1 MGYISNIGQPSYFAS
16 ELGSSLAKNDKVLPA
31 WLADIGEFF
40 GAGGDDGIVTGS
52 SAWREQQQA
61 INAYNREQASA
72 DKAMQ
77 FEAEQAKLAYE
88 RSQASAD
95 KAMQFEADQALKS
108 MNFEAEQAQKAMA
121 FEEAQAQKQ
130 MDFQERMSGTAYQR
144 AVADLK
150 AAGLNPILATG
161 AQASTPSGA
170 SASGFSSAGKV
181 ASGYASSSPS
191 ARGSSASGHKAN
203 VPYNTFQKF
212 IDSFFGFATSALQ
225 IGSNYAVASAINS
238 RYRR

>member
-1 MGYISNIGQPSYFAS
+1 MGFVSNIGPSFS
-16 ELGSSLAKNDKVLPA
+16 NPLPFDSGKVLPA

-61 INAYNREQASA
+61 INAYNREQASV

-88 RSQASAD
+88 RAQASAD
-95 KAMQFEADQALKS
+95 KAMNFEAQQALNA
-108 MNFEAEQAQKAMA
+108 MNFEAE
-121 FEEAQAQKQ
+121 QAQKQ

-144 AVADLK
+144 AVSDLK
-150 AAGLNPILATG
+150 AAGLNPVLAVG

-170 SASGFSSAGKV
+170 AASGFSSGGKV
-181 ASGYASSSPS
+181 ASGSA
-191 ARGSSASGHKAN
+191 ARGSSASGHKAS
-203 VPYNTFQKF
+203 VPYNSFQKF

-225 IGSNYAVASAINS
+225 IGSNYAVASAINN
-238 RYRR
+238 RRR

>member
-1 MGYISNIGQPSYFAS
+1 MGFISNIGPSFS
-16 ELGSSLAKNDKVLPA
+16 NPLPFDSGKVLPA

-40 GAGGDDGIVTGS
+40 GAGGNDGIVTGS

-61 INAYNREQASA
+61 INAYNREQASV

-88 RSQASAD
+88 RAQASAD
-95 KAMQFEADQALKS
+95 KAMNFEAEQALKA
-108 MNFEAEQAQKAMA
+108 MNFEAEQAQKV
-121 FEEAQAQKQ
+121 

-144 AVADLK
+144 AVSDLK
-150 AAGLNPILATG
+150 AAGLNPVLAVG
-161 AQASTPSGA
+161 AQASSPSGFA
-170 SASGFSSAGKV
+170 ASGFSSSGKA
-181 ASGYASSSPS
+181 ASASA
-191 ARGSSASGHKAN
+191 ARGSSASGHQAS

-225 IGSNYAVASAINS
+225 IGSNFAVASAINN
-238 RYRR
+238 RKRR

>member
-1 MGYISNIGQPSYFAS
+1 MDYFSNIGQGSYNALRFDN
-16 ELGSSLAKNDKVLPA
+16 GNVLPA

-40 GAGGDDGIVTGS
+40 GAGGSDGIVSGS

-61 INAYNREQASA
+61 LNAYYREQASA

-88 RSQASAD
+88 RAQASAD
-95 KAMQFEADQALKS
+95 KAMNFEAEQALNA
-108 MNFEAEQAQKAMA
+108 MNFEAEQAQKAMNFGA
-121 FEEAQAQKQ
+121 AQSQKQ

-144 AVADLK
+144 AVSDLK
-150 AAGLNPILATG
+150 AAGLNPILAVG

-170 SASGFSSAGKV
+170 AASGFSSSGKV
-181 ASGYASSSPS
+181 ASGSSAGSS
-191 ARGSSASGHKAN
+191 AARGSSASGHKAS
-203 VPYNTFQKF
+203 VPYNSFQKF

-225 IGSNYAVASAINS
+225 IGSNYAVASAINNRKS
-238 RYRR
+238 R

>member
-1 MGYISNIGQPSYFAS
+1 MGYISNIGPNFYNPLPFDS
-16 ELGSSLAKNDKVLPA
+16 GKVLPA

-61 INAYNREQASA
+61 INAYNREQASV

-88 RSQASAD
+88 RAQASAD
-95 KAMQFEADQALKS
+95 KAMNFEAQQALNA
-108 MNFEAEQAQKAMA
+108 MNFEAEQAEKTMN
-121 FEEAQAQKQ
+121 
-130 MDFQERMSGTAYQR
+130 FQERMSGTAYQR

-150 AAGLNPILATG
+150 AAGLNPVLAVG
-161 AQASTPSGA
+161 AQASTPSGFA
-170 SASGFSSAGKV
+170 ASGFSSSGKAAN
-181 ASGYASSSPS
+181 ASA
-191 ARGSSASGHKAN
+191 ARGSSASGHQAS

-212 IDSFFGFATSALQ
+212 IDRFFGFATSALQ
-225 IGSNYAVASAINS
+225 IGSNYAIASAINN
-238 RYRR
+238 RRR

>member
-1 MGYISNIGQPSYFAS
+1 MAKLPSW
-16 ELGSSLAKNDKVLPA
+16 LG
-31 WLADIGEFF
+31 DIGEFF
-40 GAGGDDGIVTGS
+40 GGGDAQTGLVEGS
-52 SAWREQQQA
+52 SAWREEQSA
-61 INAYNREQASA
+61 LRAYEREQASV

-108 MNFEAEQAQKAMA
+108 MNFEAEQAEKAMA
-121 FEEAQAQKQ
+121 FEDSQALRQ
-130 MDFQERMSGTAYQR
+130 MQFQERMSSTAYQR
-144 AVADLK
+144 AVEDLK
-150 AAGLNPILATG
+150 KAGLNPLLAVG
-161 AQASTPSGA
+161 AQSSTPSGA

-181 ASGYASSSPS
+181 ASGYSASSSA
-191 ARGSSASGHKAN
+191 ARGSSASGHKAS

-225 IGSNYAVASAINS
+225 IGSNYAVASAINNRKS
-238 RYRR
+238 R